1 MLFNYLKVAFRNI
14 FRQKLYAVI
23 NIFGLAMGLA
33 ICLLI
38 LLFVKDEL
46 SYDKYHTRADDIYR
60 IVTQWGFG
68 TDREIETPINS
79 YRLAPAIE
87 TDFPELDAVVRF
99 SPYGGL
105 ITYNNQDYQEDQ
117 LFLVDENVFDVFDF
131 PWKAGDRT
139 TALVEPFTVA
149 ISESTAEKYFGTENP
164 IGKVLRWNEE
174 NELKVTGVFEDFKPN
189 NHMIVDLFVSMSTGK
204 QVFNQLVL
212 NNWGEGSQYTYL
224 LLPEGTN
231 PAAINDRFPDFLEK
245 NLGEGSSERVN
256 LYLQALTDIHLHSN
270 LGGEIRA
277 NSDIRYIYISSAI
290 ALFIIL
296 IACIN
301 YMNLSTARSIKRAK
315 EIGVRKTL
323 GAPRWALVKQFLSE
337 STLIAV
343 VAFFLAIGLVWISL
357 PAFNAFVEKGLSINP
372 LEIPNLYG
380 IFIGITL
387 LIGLLAGSY
396 PALYLSSFEAVSVFQ
411 EKVKKG
417 TFSAWL
423 RKGLVVFQ
431 FCISTVLIVGTLVI
445 YQQWDFL
452 RNKDLGYNKENL
464 LLVPIP
470 SLQQY
475 ESLKGQLEQN
485 PDILSITA
493 SNKRLTNRL
502 SSNLGFKAEGYEP
515 SPQDRTSIKIVTV
528 DEDFMKTIEADFV
541 AGRDF
546 SDAYGSDDTEAFIL
560 NETAVK
566 MIGWT
571 DDPIGKGFETSE
583 YNDGTWV
590 KRTGKIVGVV
600 EDFNMES
607 LYNKVEPVVYY
618 ISESWLNWMTLRING
633 SRTPATIDFVKD
645 KWAQYG
651 SEEAFDYTFLDDRI
665 DQLYEGEERY
675 FKLFVA
681 FTILA
686 IFIASLGIFGLS
698 AFTAEQRRKEI
709 GIRKVF
715 GASINNLVMLLSKEF
730 TWLVVIGFALAI
742 PVSYYMMSLWL
753 VDFIYRIDVGFMP
766 FLVAG
771 ILALTIAWLT
781 VSFQSVRAAFENP
794 INSLHCE

>member
-1 MLFNYLKVAFRNI
+1 MLFNYLKVAFRNV
-14 FRQKLYAVI
+14 FRQKLYAAI

-46 SYDKYHTRADDIYR
+46 SYDQYHARAGDIHR
-60 IVTQWGFG
+60 IVTQWGYG

-79 YRLAPAIE
+79 YRLAPALE
-87 TDFPELDAVVRF
+87 TDFPELEAVVRF

-105 ITYNNQDYQEDQ
+105 ITYDNQDYQEDQ
-117 LFLVDENVFDVFDF
+117 LFLVDEDVFEVFDF
-131 PWKAGDRT
+131 AWKTGDRA
-139 TALVEPFTVA
+139 TALKEPFTVA
-149 ISESTAEKYFGTENP
+149 ISASTAEKYFGGDNP

-174 NELKVTGVFEDFKPN
+174 NELRVTGVFEDFGPN
-189 NHMIVDLFVSMSTGK
+189 NHMMVDLFVSMATGK
-204 QVFNQLVL
+204 QVYNQLVL

-224 LLPEGTN
+224 LLPAGTD
-231 PAAINDRFPDFLEK
+231 PETISSRFPGFIEK
-245 NLGEGSSERVN
+245 NMGEGRSEGIN
-256 LYLQALTDIHLHSN
+256 MYLQPLTDIHLHSN
-270 LGGEIRA
+270 LAGEIRA

-323 GAPRWALVKQFLSE
+323 GAPRLALVKQFLSE
-337 STLIAV
+337 STLIALL
-343 VAFFLAIGLVWISL
+343 AFCLAIGLVWLFL
-357 PAFNAFVEKGLSINP
+357 PAFNAFVDKGLSINP
-372 LEIPNLYG
+372 IRIPNLYLA
-380 IFIGITL
+380 FLGITL

-396 PALYLSSFEAVSVFQ
+396 PALYLSGFEAVGVFQ

-417 TFSAWL
+417 TFSAVL

-445 YQQWDFL
+445 FHQWDFL

-475 ESLKGQLEQN
+475 ESLKTQLEQN
-485 PDILSITA
+485 PDIISVTA

-502 SSNLGFKAEGYEP
+502 SSNLGFKAENYEP

-528 DEDFMKTIEADFV
+528 DEDFMKTIEANFM

-546 SDAYGSDDTEAFIL
+546 SEAYGSDDTEAFIL
-560 NETAVK
+560 NEAAVR

-571 DDPIGKGFETSE
+571 DEPIGKWFETSE
-583 YNDGTWV
+583 FNDGTWV
-590 KRTGKIVGVV
+590 TRTGKIVGVV

-618 ISESWLNWMTLRING
+618 ISKSWLNWMTLRISG

-645 KWAQYG
+645 KWVQYG

-709 GIRKVF
+709 GVRKVF
-715 GASINNLVMLLSKEF
+715 GASVGHLVVLLSKEF
-730 TWLVVIGFALAI
+730 TWLVLIGFALAVPI
-742 PVSYYMMSLWL
+742 AYYMMSIWL
-753 VDFIYRIDVGFMP
+753 ADFIYRIDIGPMP

-771 ILALTIAWLT
+771 FLAMAIAWLT
-781 VSFQSVRAAFENP
+781 VSYQSIRAAVENP
-794 INSLHCE
+794 INTLHYE